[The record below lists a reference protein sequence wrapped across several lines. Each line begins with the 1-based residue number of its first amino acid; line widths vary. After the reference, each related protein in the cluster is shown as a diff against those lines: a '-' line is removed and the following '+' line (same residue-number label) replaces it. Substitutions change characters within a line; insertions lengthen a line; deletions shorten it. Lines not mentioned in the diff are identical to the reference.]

1 MASTSLN
8 IGGSVPA
15 AKSVVN
21 DFGHRWRLRFAWL
34 LAMSTVVALSVYG
47 FSYYRLSREDRPL
60 SPLDQFLRPS
70 GTIGV
75 RLGILGLILYG
86 ILFLYPIRKR
96 VKWLAKIGKTKH
108 WLDFHVLVGVTAP
121 LLITFHASFKLS
133 GIAGVSY
140 WIMMAVAL
148 SGFVG
153 RYIYA
158 QIPRSLNQVELSMS
172 ELEDQA
178 ADLTAQLARQSTFS
192 TEDLSA
198 LLRVP
203 GKEEVSKMPLAAM
216 IWTLLRMDLARPLF
230 VARLR
235 RNALHGAG
243 LVTTLGGLF
252 ASKHDDLEA
261 IIATV
266 RKQAGL
272 RSKMAFLERTEQ
284 VFHLWH
290 VVHRPFSYSF
300 AVLVVMHVTVV
311 ILMGYY

>member
-15 AKSVVN
+15 AKRI
-21 DFGHRWRLRFAWL
+21 DDEFGHRWRLRAAWL
-34 LAMSTVVALSVYG
+34 VAMSSVVALSVYG

-60 SPLDQFLRPS
+60 SPLDPLLRPS
-70 GTIGV
+70 GAIGLRV
-75 RLGILGLILYG
+75 GMIGLVLYC
-86 ILFLYPIRKR
+86 ILFLYPVRKR
-96 VKWLAKIGKTKH
+96 VKWLGRIGKTKH
-108 WLDFHVLVGVTAP
+108 WLDFHVLVGITAP
-121 LLITFHASFKLS
+121 LLITFHASFKFS

-148 SGFVG
+148 SGFIG

-178 ADLTAQLARQSTFS
+178 ADLTSQLARQSLFS
-192 TEDLSA
+192 TDDLSS

-203 GKEEVSKMPLAAM
+203 AQEEVSSMPLGAM
-216 IWTLLRMDLARPLF
+216 IWTLLRMDLARPIL

-235 RNALHGAG
+235 RHALKG
-243 LVTTLGGLF
+243 LGVVTTLGGLL
-252 ASKHDDLEA
+252 ASKHQELEA
-261 IIATV
+261 IISTV
-266 RKQAGL
+266 RKQAAL
-272 RSKMAFLERTEQ
+272 RAKMAFLERTEQ